1 MAPAE
6 FSKIAVWITPG
17 SMIAT
22 RIPKAATSWASAS
35 LAAPSACLDAEYAIW
50 FGVAT
55 RPAIDV
61 TLTMQPV
68 RRSRI
73 DGSTA
78 WIMRIGPQ

>member
-1 MAPAE
+1 VAPAE

-22 RIPKAATSWASAS
+22 RTPKAATSWASAS
-35 LAAPSACLDAEYAIW
+35 LAAPSANLEAEYAIW

-55 RPAIDV
+55 RPAIEV
-61 TLTMQPV
+61 TFTMQPV

-73 DGSTA
+73 EGSTA
-78 WIMRIGPQ
+78 RIIRIGPQ

>member
-22 RIPKAATSWASAS
+22 RTPKAATSWASAS
-35 LAAPSACLDAEYAIW
+35 LAAPSANLEAEYAIW

-55 RPAIDV
+55 RPAIEV
-61 TLTMQPV
+61 TFTMQPV

-73 DGSTA
+73 EGSTA
-78 WIMRIGPQ
+78 RIIRIGPQ